1 MVTVSLSPFAAAT
14 AACTLAVPW
23 TGRVGVRENRSF
35 EEQEQLVG
43 PQALI
48 YFGIAG
54 GSLALAVT
62 LLFSRF
68 VSKDQSAVRS
78 RGGFAFFAG
87 CLILFAIG
95 AAVAGYVSA
104 QAGR

>member
-1 MVTVSLSPFAAAT
+1 M
-14 AACTLAVPW
+14 
-23 TGRVGVRENRSF
+23 
-35 EEQEQLVG
+35 G

-54 GSLALAVT
+54 GSLALAAT
-62 LLFSRF
+62 LLYSRF
-68 VSKDQSAVRS
+68 VSKEQTAVRS
-78 RGGFAFFAG
+78 RGGFAFFAS
-87 CLILFAIG
+87 CLVLFAIG

>member
-1 MVTVSLSPFAAAT
+1 M
-14 AACTLAVPW
+14 
-23 TGRVGVRENRSF
+23 
-35 EEQEQLVG
+35 G

-68 VSKDQSAVRS
+68 VRKEQNAVRS

>member
-1 MVTVSLSPFAAAT
+1 MGCFES
-14 AACTLAVPW
+14 
-23 TGRVGVRENRSF
+23 RYREGQGQR
-35 EEQEQLVG
+35 VG

-62 LLFSRF
+62 LLYSRF
-68 VSKDQSAVRS
+68 VSKEQNAVRS

-87 CLILFAIG
+87 CLVLFAIG
-95 AAVAGYVSA
+95 AAIAGYVSA

>member
-1 MVTVSLSPFAAAT
+1 MSRDSV
-14 AACTLAVPW
+14 
-23 TGRVGVRENRSF
+23 F
-35 EEQEQLVG
+35 EEQKQLVG

-48 YFGIAG
+48 YYGIAG

-62 LLFSRF
+62 LLYSRF
-68 VSKDQSAVRS
+68 VRKEQSAVRS

-87 CLILFAIG
+87 CLFLFAIG
-95 AAVAGYVSA
+95 AAIAGYVSA

>member
-1 MVTVSLSPFAAAT
+1 
-14 AACTLAVPW
+14 
-23 TGRVGVRENRSF
+23 
-35 EEQEQLVG
+35 VG

-62 LLFSRF
+62 LLYSRF
-68 VSKDQSAVRS
+68 VSKEQSAVRS

-87 CLILFAIG
+87 CLILFAVF

>member
-1 MVTVSLSPFAAAT
+1 
-14 AACTLAVPW
+14 
-23 TGRVGVRENRSF
+23 
-35 EEQEQLVG
+35 VG

-48 YFGIAG
+48 YFGLAG
-54 GSLALAVT
+54 GALILAAT
-62 LLFSRF
+62 LLYSRF
-68 VSKDQSAVRS
+68 VRKEQSAVRS

-87 CLILFAIG
+87 CLFLFAIG